1 MSIKNKKILIIIG
14 GGIAAY
20 KSLDLIRLLKKNNF
34 EIKTVL
40 TKSGKKFVTPLS
52 LISLS
57 GGKVYE
63 DLFDKKNESEIDHIS
78 LSRWADIILVVPA
91 TANLISKL
99 SQGKAE
105 DLATTIML
113 ASNKDILLAPA
124 MNVRMWSHR
133 ATQENFKKLLSY
145 GYKFLGPTEGEMAC
159 GEFGKGKML
168 SPKKIFNEI
177 KKYFYKKDIVKNKKF
192 KALVTTGPTRE
203 YLDPVRYISN
213 ESSGK
218 QGYEIALA
226 LKKRGINT
234 TLIAGPS
241 NLQLEKGLK
250 IIKVKTADEM
260 FKKVKNNLPVDV
272 VVCTAAVS
280 DFKPLSSKE
289 NKIKKKSNK
298 KENIIFEN
306 TVDILNYIGKNN
318 RYRPKLVIGFSA
330 ETENLIKN
338 SKSKLKNKNADWI
351 IANDVSKK
359 DIGFNKD
366 YNAVTIIEN
375 NGKISEIKK
384 NKKSFIAS
392 ILSEK
397 IINNL
402 LINDKNFN

>member
-1 MSIKNKKILIIIG
+1 MKIKGKKILIIVG
-14 GGIAAY
+14 GGISAY
-20 KSLDLIRLLKKNNF
+20 KSLDLIRLLKKNDF

-52 LISLS
+52 LVSLS
-57 GGKVYE
+57 GSKVYE
-63 DLFDKKNESEIDHIS
+63 NLFDKQNEAEIDHIS
-78 LSRWADIILVVPA
+78 LSRWADLILVVPT

-105 DLATTIML
+105 DLASTIML
-113 ASNKDILLAPA
+113 ASNKDIILVPA
-124 MNVRMWSHR
+124 MNVRMWTHK
-133 ATQENFKKLLSY
+133 ATQENCKKLLTY
-145 GYKFLGPTEGEMAC
+145 GYKFLGPTEGQMAC

-168 SPKKIFNEI
+168 SPKKIFKEI
-177 KKYFYKKDIVKNKKF
+177 KDYFYKKDIVINKKF

-226 LKKRGINT
+226 LKRLGIKT

-241 NLQLEKGLK
+241 NLQVEKGLK
-250 IIKVKTADEM
+250 IIKVKTSEEM
-260 FKKVKNNLPVDV
+260 FNAVKKNLPVDV
-272 VVCTAAVS
+272 AVCTAAVS
-280 DFKPLSSKE
+280 DFKPSTFQK
-289 NKIKKKSNK
+289 NKIKKNNR
-298 KENIIFEN
+298 KENLILDN

-318 RYRPKLVIGFSA
+318 RHRPKLVVGFSA
-330 ETENLIKN
+330 ETEKLLQN
-338 SKSKLKNKNADWI
+338 SKNKLKNKNADWI

-366 YNAVTIIEN
+366 YNEVTIIKT
-375 NGKISEIKK
+375 NGKITQLKK

-392 ILSEK
+392 VISEK
-397 IINNL
+397 IINEL
-402 LINDKNFN
+402 LINDRNLN

>member
-1 MSIKNKKILIIIG
+1 MTLKKKKILIVIG
-14 GGIAAY
+14 GGISAY
-20 KSLDLIRLLKKNNF
+20 KALDLIRLLKKNNF

-40 TKSGKKFVTPLS
+40 TKSGKQFVTPLS
-52 LISLS
+52 LVSLS

-63 DLFDKKNESEIDHIS
+63 DLFDKNNENEIDHIA
-78 LSRWADIILVVPA
+78 LSRWADIVIVVPA

-113 ASNKDILLAPA
+113 ASNKDILLVPA
-124 MNVRMWSHR
+124 MNVRMWNHR

-168 SPKKIFNEI
+168 SPRKIFNEI
-177 KKYFYKKDIVKNKKF
+177 KKYFHKKDIVKNKKF

-203 YLDPVRYISN
+203 YIDPVRYISN

-241 NLQLEKGLK
+241 NLQLERGLK
-250 IIKVKTADEM
+250 IVKVKTADEM

-280 DFKPLSSKE
+280 DFKPLNLKK
-289 NKIKKKSNK
+289 NKIKKKADK
-298 KENIIFEN
+298 KENIVFES
-306 TVDILNYIGKNN
+306 TVDILDYIGKNN

-330 ETENLIKN
+330 ETENLIRN
-338 SKSKLKNKNADWI
+338 SKNKLKNKNADWI
-351 IANDVSKK
+351 IANDVSKD

-366 YNAVTIIEN
+366 YNEVTIIEN
-375 NGKISEIKK
+375 NGKISQIKR

-392 ILSEK
+392 VLSEK

-402 LINDKNFN
+402 LINDKDLN